1 MLKHCEIIILSNFSL
16 KINKMLPWIRLGL
29 LVCMSFSLNA
39 QKTALPLLLKGTW
52 QIDNGNVFE
61 HWDVM
66 DENHMKGLSYKLV
79 NGEMKVSEYLEIS
92 RVKKEIVYTATVLGQ
107 NQGKPVSF
115 KLVHSDTA
123 YVFENPDHDFPK
135 QIMYVQTIDKQIAVK
150 ISDKVNKEFTMLLTT
165 YPASKEKVVEASQNP
180 VYDAELAQKLGAD
193 DYGMKGY
200 TFVILKTGP
209 NTSTDKE
216 FLNKCF
222 ADHMANIKKLAAEKK
237 LVVAGPLGKNGLT
250 YRGIFIFNTTNPE
263 EAKAW
268 MEGDTAIKEG
278 VFDVEMFSWY
288 GSAALPEYLESAAKI
303 SKLKF

>member
-1 MLKHCEIIILSNFSL
+1 MT
-16 KINKMLPWIRLGL
+16 WIRVGL
-29 LVCMSFSLNA
+29 LVLMGCSLQA
-39 QKTALPLLLKGTW
+39 QKTALPLFLKGTW
-52 QIDNGNVFE
+52 QIDDGNVFE
-61 HWDVM
+61 HWDVL
-66 DENHMKGLSYKLV
+66 DDHHMKGLSYKMV
-79 NGEMKVSEYLEIS
+79 NGKMKVSEYLEIAQ
-92 RVKKEIVYTATVLGQ
+92 VKKDIVYTATVLGQ

-115 KLVHSDTA
+115 KLVHHDTA

-135 QIMYVQTIDKQIAVK
+135 QIMYVETVDKQVAVR
-150 ISDKVNKEFTMLLTT
+150 ISDKASKAFTLLLTK
-165 YPASKEKVVEASQNP
+165 YPDSGEKIVEAGQDP
-180 VYDAELAQKLGAD
+180 AYDAELAQKLGAD

-222 ADHMANIKKLAAEKK
+222 ADHMSNIKKQVAENH
-237 LVVAGPLGKNGLT
+237 LVVAGPLQKNDKT

-268 MEGDTAIKEG
+268 MVDDTAIQQGIFE
-278 VFDVEMFSWY
+278 VEMFTWY
-288 GSAALPEYLESAAKI
+288 GSAALPEYLESAARI